1 MLELR
6 KAVPEDKT
14 VFDRYRSASS
24 RYSENS
30 FATLYMWDKY
40 YNLYIAED
48 AGCLILRFTIDGKN
62 QYMFPMG
69 EGDVKRAVSLIE
81 AEEEGDVDFR
91 FVTEEQKDFL
101 EKNYCGRAEF
111 KLRDDL
117 CDYVYETERLM
128 SLSGKKLHSKKN
140 HVNYFEKTFN
150 YEYEAVSPETA
161 AAECK
166 PLLLKWIDEKTKNL
180 NPVESDAMVKMFD
193 NYTLF
198 NIRGAVLRVDG
209 DIVAMTFGERLTE
222 DTALIQVE
230 KAREDIRGSYPMI
243 NKLFL
248 QNEWSDTTFVNREED
263 MGLEG
268 LRRAKESYCPIFKT
282 IKYQARLRKETKK

>member
-1 MLELR
+1 MLEKR
-6 KAVPEDKT
+6 KAMPSDKA
-14 VFDRYRSASS
+14 VFDRYKDTSS

-30 FATLYMWDKY
+30 FVTLYLWDKY
-40 YNLYIAED
+40 YNLCLAESE
-48 AGCLILRFTIDGKN
+48 GCLIIRFTIDGKN

-69 EGDVKRAVSLIE
+69 KGDVKKAISLIE
-81 AEEEGDVDFR
+81 DEEKESVVFR
-91 FVTEEQKDFL
+91 FVTEEQKAFL
-101 EKNYCGRAEF
+101 EKNYPDRAEF

-117 CDYVYETERLM
+117 SDYVYETERLM
-128 SLSGKKLHSKKN
+128 TLSGKKLHSKKN
-140 HVNYFEKTFN
+140 HVNYFEKTFD

-161 AAECK
+161 VKECK
-166 PLLLKWIDEKTKNL
+166 PLLLEWIDEKTKNV
-180 NPVESDAMVKMFD
+180 NPIEHDAMEKMFD
-193 NYTLF
+193 NYELF
-198 NIRGAVLRVDG
+198 GIKGAVLRVDG
-209 DIVAMTFGERLTE
+209 EIVAMTFGERLTD

-282 IKYQARLRKETKK
+282 IKYQAKLRKELI